1 MIGEGDFDA
10 TLAYDCLHLFHW
22 PPSVTAGLS
31 REEKAF
37 ITASIEQYMTKEG

>member
-22 PPSVTAGLS
+22 PPSVTLRLS

-37 ITASIEQYMTKEG
+37 VCAAVWRYGERE